1 MKSGALVFRIIQ
13 KRTHGARGAACL
25 STSKGIESIGTD
37 LTGVGILSWCFV
49 LGHELSQDALCT
61 IFVRGQTCFVGPFA
75 HAAFVVTHGLGRL
88 SFAGDRVP
96 PGEAFFTERLPG

>member
-1 MKSGALVFRIIQ
+1 MKSGALEFRIIQ
-13 KRTHGARGAACL
+13 KRAHGARGAACL

-49 LGHELSQDALCT
+49 LGHELSQDALLT

-75 HAAFVVTHGLGRL
+75 HAAFVVTHSIGRF

-96 PGEAFFTERLPG
+96 PGEAFFAGRLPE